1 MTTDLWPAAEPVIL
15 AGDGLVLREW
25 TEADVPVM
33 IELFDEASVDRWTP
47 LESPFGD
54 GAARRYLARAGV
66 RRRDG
71 TALQFAITEGG
82 GPPLG
87 ELLIFDQAERTEAG
101 ERIGELGYSV
111 GLRHRGRG
119 LAARAVRLAIGQ
131 AAVPGGFQLLR
142 LRIEVGNV
150 ASERVSAACGFALRA
165 QPPETVWS
173 KGRSIEL
180 ALWERAPGSGPAPG
194 HERGSVGVKVGGDPS
209 RGVTPLNS
217 PRAGRQQG

>member
-1 MTTDLWPAAEPVIL
+1 MTTDRWPAAEPVIL

-25 TEADVPVM
+25 TEADLPVM

-47 LESPFGD
+47 LESPFNE
-54 GAARRYLARAGV
+54 GAARRYLARAAV

-71 TALQFAITEGG
+71 SALQFAITQDG

-87 ELLIFDQAERTEAG
+87 ELLIFDQAERSEEG
-101 ERIGELGYSV
+101 DRITELGYSV
-111 GLRHRGRG
+111 GLRHRGHG

-131 AAVPGGFQLLR
+131 AAIPWGLQLLR

-150 ASERVSAACGFALRA
+150 ASERVAAACGFAPRT
-165 QPPETVWS
+165 QPPEAVWS

-180 ALWERAPGSGPAPG
+180 TLWERALPRPAAPG
-194 HERGSVGVKVGGDPS
+194 HETGPGGVKVGGDPS